1 MVESGKPNAAGW
13 RLAGSL
19 TTKASCLHQLQAMG
33 EDAEEYAII
42 RNYTKGK
49 TIGKYGN
56 RTTPFRTLPS
66 RQCPSAYAGKF
77 SSAEK
82 TVAHG
87 VLLSQLE
94 Q

>member
-49 TIGKYGN
+49 TESWFSLCEYPGF
-56 RTTPFRTLPS
+56 PFQITDRMS
-66 RQCPSAYAGKF
+66 NQDIAG
-77 SSAEK
+77 
-82 TVAHG
+82 
-87 VLLSQLE
+87 
-94 Q
+94 